1 MVFDRISLV
10 RSYAALKVVELNDG
24 AVKDIL
30 FNKTAFYGT
39 KTIIRFKTLKDLADF
54 INKNYP
60 FQYFD
65 PNCQCAVTKK
75 DAIWTPLSFNLT
87 LPGGRYASFVNNL
100 RQEFESA
107 QEKRL
112 NPTSVKACSE
122 IFKTNLELMRLKSEY
137 SCFGYVM
144 NQQQY
149 VNPCEYVELITNEA
163 YEKLVNVIYPVATHP
178 DLPEF
183 QLLIETFDEEPAAP
197 AIPSLNLNPPTYT
210 ITASPN
216 PAVEGDTV
224 VFTLTTTGV
233 TDNVTVPFTI
243 SGTSDNND
251 WTTNETANE
260 FVVFNNTATWTIDI
274 VDDKISDRPETLNI
288 TLDALDEAGNQTQEV
303 IGTLIIDDIVFD
315 CNTPGLFIE
324 VVDGFV
330 GSTLYGTARYYPSGI
345 LGDGAY
351 EDLSVQ
357 AITGPGSN
365 PGTEYV
371 LGLRNYIMEFKVPD
385 GWGFRNGGGLIQCT
399 TTATGS

>member
-1 MVFDRISLV
+1 
-10 RSYAALKVVELNDG
+10 
-24 AVKDIL
+24 
-30 FNKTAFYGT
+30 
-39 KTIIRFKTLKDLADF
+39 
-54 INKNYP
+54 
-60 FQYFD
+60 
-65 PNCQCAVTKK
+65 
-75 DAIWTPLSFNLT
+75 
-87 LPGGRYASFVNNL
+87 
-100 RQEFESA
+100 
-107 QEKRL
+107 
-112 NPTSVKACSE
+112 
-122 IFKTNLELMRLKSEY
+122 
-137 SCFGYVM
+137 
-144 NQQQY
+144 
-149 VNPCEYVELITNEA
+149 
-163 YEKLVNVIYPVATHP
+163 
-178 DLPEF
+178 
-183 QLLIETFDEEPAAP
+183 
-197 AIPSLNLNPPTYT
+197 
-210 ITASPN
+210 
-216 PAVEGDTV
+216 EGDTV